1 MNRATAQR
9 LLALTFGL
17 FVCVSV
23 DQATKAVAR
32 SQLSATEPRF
42 FLNGLVRL
50 QYAENSGAFLS
61 LGAGLPAP
69 VQSWLFIA
77 LVPLVLVGLL
87 YFVLKDARHISLP
100 MLIASALLLGGGIGN
115 LIDRVLNEGRVIDFM
130 VVGYGWLHTGI
141 FNVADMA
148 IMAGVILLALT
159 SFRTAK
165 SPAA

>member
-1 MNRATAQR
+1 MNRANAQR
-9 LLALTFGL
+9 LVALTFVL
-17 FVCVSV
+17 VACVSL
-23 DQATKAVAR
+23 DQVTKVVAR
-32 SQLSATEPRF
+32 SQLSATEPLF

-115 LIDRVLNEGRVIDFM
+115 LIDRLVNEGRVIDFM
-130 VVGYGWLHTGI
+130 NVGIGSLRTGV

-148 IMAGVILLALT
+148 IMAGVGLMILSAL
-159 SFRTAK
+159 RGDQA
-165 SPAA
+165 PA